1 MQNEFDAK
9 ARDWDKNPI
18 HAERTEAIAKALLQR
33 LPVNPRMKVL
43 EYGAGTGLLS
53 FRLKDRF
60 AEITLMDNSA
70 EMIRIIREKIT
81 SGNAAHMK
89 PVLINLEKEEFA
101 ESFDMIY
108 SQMVFHHVENLHV
121 LLLKL
126 SRMLNAG
133 AYLAIADLYTED
145 GSFHGEGFSGHPGFD
160 PEWLAGQIR
169 DAGLTNIHHQWC
181 YTITKKDASDILK
194 EFPVFLITAEKSI

>member
-18 HAERTEAIAKALLQR
+18 HAERSEAIAKAMLQR

-53 FRLKDRF
+53 FLLKDRF

-70 EMIRIIREKIT
+70 EMIRIIREKII
-81 SGNAAHMK
+81 SENAAHMK

-101 ESFDMIY
+101 GSFDMIY
-108 SQMVFHHVENLHV
+108 SQMVFHHVDNLHA
-121 LLLKL
+121 LLFKL

-133 AYLAIADLYTED
+133 SYLAIADLYTED
-145 GSFHGEGFSGHPGFD
+145 GSFHGEGFRGHPGFD

-169 DAGLTNIHHQWC
+169 EAGLVNIHHQWC
-181 YTITKKDASDILK
+181 YTITKKDPSDILK
-194 EFPVFLITAEKSI
+194 EFPVFLITTEKSI